1 MIYFEVSQ
9 KNKFSQTIGSLP
21 ACNPIS
27 HWELEHVRPHAGT
40 LYKNFRTAK
49 TGAKRA
55 CSFFRDYYKLPYKFY
70 VCFYDEDGTFLL
82 SDEL

>member
-21 ACNPIS
+21 ACDPIS
-27 HWELEHVRPHAGT
+27 HSELEKVHPHSHR
-40 LYKNFRTAK
+40 LFSNWRNAK
-49 TGAKRA
+49 IDASSV
-55 CSFFRDYYKLPYKFY
+55 CSFFRDYYKIPYKFY
-70 VCFYDEDGTFLL
+70 VCFYDEDHTFLF

>member
-27 HWELEHVRPHAGT
+27 HSELEKVLPHSHR
-40 LYKNFRTAK
+40 LFSNWHKAK
-49 TGAKRA
+49 IDASSV
-55 CSFFRDYYKLPYKFY
+55 CSFFRDYYKLPYKFK
-70 VCFYDEDGTFLL
+70 VEFYDEDGTFLT

>member
-27 HWELEHVRPHAGT
+27 HQELEHVRSHAGT

-49 TGAKRA
+49 TGAERA